1 MPLALWSRATITR
14 SIESPTRKSAPSGL
28 FGSELGESLIVR
40 SKTEKRNTPPASLKG
55 PHPEGHVEPGKPNTA
70 LGFERLL
77 FFSDAVLAI
86 AITLLA
92 IELKLPETAV
102 VHDSGELGR
111 HLMEMGGK
119 FLSFFISFT
128 VIGLYWLSHHRL
140 FAYIRRYDATLLWL
154 NLLFLLGITFL
165 PFATGLLG
173 SHIGFFLT
181 RTLYAVTVAFI
192 GLAQT
197 LIWVYATRKHRLV
210 DRELDGRLIRILT
223 LRSLVPPVVF
233 LLSIPLASVAPGLA
247 LVLWS
252 LTAFANVLIPGG
264 GRHRSRGLH
273 C

>member
-1 MPLALWSRATITR
+1 M
-14 SIESPTRKSAPSGL
+14 
-28 FGSELGESLIVR
+28 R
-40 SKTEKRNTPPASLKG
+40 SKTEKRNAPPASQAG
-55 PHPEGHVEPGKPNTA
+55 SPPEGHVEPGKPNTA

-92 IELKLPETAV
+92 IELKLPESAAV
-102 VHDSGELGR
+102 LNSGDLAR
-111 HLMEMGGK
+111 HLIEMGGK

-210 DRELDGRLIRILT
+210 DRELDARLIRVLA

-233 LLSIPLASVAPGLA
+233 LLSIPLAYLAPA
-247 LVLWS
+247 IAPYFWLVLFVDPS
-252 LTAFANVLIPGG
+252 RRLAGRRSAADDEGDRPPGA
-264 GRHRSRGLH
+264 
-273 C
+273 

>member
-1 MPLALWSRATITR
+1 
-14 SIESPTRKSAPSGL
+14 
-28 FGSELGESLIVR
+28 VR
-40 SKTEKRNTPPASLKG
+40 SKTEKRNAPPASQAG
-55 PHPEGHVEPGKPNTA
+55 SPPEGHVEPGKPNTA

-92 IELKLPETAV
+92 IELKLPESAAV
-102 VHDSGELGR
+102 LNSGDLAR
-111 HLMEMGGK
+111 HLIEMGGK

-210 DRELDGRLIRILT
+210 DRELDARLIRVLA

-247 LVLWS
+247 LILWG

-264 GRHRSRGLH
+264 RVGRSG
-273 C
+273 